1 MLRHLKI
8 LEKANQNL
16 QRSLDVR
23 SMMKVQSLVKS
34 LIKVTF
40 EKHHLPLLKD
50 KRNLRLIAKIDSS
63 DNLSAIESSSDGSLI
78 YDSTEN
84 GPSQMQAR
92 DSV

>member
-8 LEKANQNL
+8 LEKANQTL
-16 QRSLDVR
+16 ERSLDVR

-40 EKHHLPLLKD
+40 DKHHLPLLKEH
-50 KRNLRLIAKIDSS
+50 KNLRLIARIDSA

-84 GPSQMQAR
+84 GNY
-92 DSV
+92 